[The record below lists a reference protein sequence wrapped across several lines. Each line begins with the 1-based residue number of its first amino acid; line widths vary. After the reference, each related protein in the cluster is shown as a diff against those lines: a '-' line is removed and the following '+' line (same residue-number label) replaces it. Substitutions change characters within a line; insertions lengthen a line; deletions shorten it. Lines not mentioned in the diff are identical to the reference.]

1 MSFKNHE
8 EVAGTKQ
15 RQISVPPWAALP
27 KSLQKSRHQSGR
39 AWGGSF
45 LRYKKQGSG
54 VGEGGLGAFV
64 KDQDTR

>member
-1 MSFKNHE
+1 MSFKNQE

-15 RQISVPPWAALP
+15 RQIRVLPWAALP
-27 KSLQKSRHQSGR
+27 RSLQKSRHRCGR

-45 LRYKKQGSG
+45 RRYKQQGSG
-54 VGEGGLGAFV
+54 VGEGGLGAFA